1 MQSHAVLFQKPGAL
15 AVEAIALDAPE
26 DGDVVVN
33 VAHSG
38 ISTGTEKLLWEGRM
52 PHFPGMGYPLV
63 PGYEAVGEVV
73 ESRSARFY
81 VGDKVFVPGAKCFGE
96 VRSLFGAA
104 ARTLTVPGER
114 LLSND
119 LLGDE
124 RGVLLALA
132 ATAHHAVVGGA
143 LPDLIVGHGTVGRL
157 MARIAVAKGGM
168 PVVWERDAARTGRP
182 SGYAVTNAES
192 DDRRDYRTIA
202 DCSGDA
208 ALIDPLMGRLAKGGE
223 LVLAGFYPGR
233 IDFAFAPAFMREAR
247 LRIAAEWTPADMQ
260 AVRGLIESGALSLDG
275 LVTDHAPAREA
286 ASAYSRAFTQTDC
299 LKMVLD
305 WSEL

>member
-1 MQSHAVLFQKPGAL
+1 MRSHAVIMQEPGL
-15 AVEAIALDAPE
+15 LDIELIGLDAPA
-26 DGDVVVN
+26 DGDVVVE
-33 VAHSG
+33 VSHSG

-52 PHFPGMGYPLV
+52 PSFPGMGYPLV

-73 ESRSARFY
+73 ESRSAAYR

-104 ARTLTVPGER
+104 AHMLTVPGER

-132 ATAHHAVVGGA
+132 ATAHHAVAGGA
-143 LPDLIVGHGTVGRL
+143 MPDLIVGHGTVGRL
-157 MARIAVAKGGM
+157 MARIAVAKGGS
-168 PVVWERDAARTGRP
+168 PVVWEHNPARMHGAA
-182 SGYAVTNAES
+182 GYALTNAES

-202 DCSGDA
+202 DCTGDA
-208 ALIDPLMGRLAKGGE
+208 ALIDALVGRLAKGGE
-223 LVLAGFYPGR
+223 IVLAGFYPGR
-233 IDFAFAPAFMREAR
+233 VDFAFAPAFMREAR
-247 LRIAAEWTPADMQ
+247 LRIAAEWAPADME
-260 AVRGLIESGALSLDG
+260 AVRGLIESGALSFDG
-275 LVTDHAPAREA
+275 LVTDHAPARGA
-286 ASAYSRAFTQTDC
+286 ATAYSRAFTQPDC

-305 WSEL
+305 WSDL

>member
-1 MQSHAVLFQKPGAL
+1 MRSQAVIMQEPGSL
-15 AVEAIALDAPE
+15 AIESIELDAPA
-26 DGDVVVN
+26 DGDVVVEI
-33 VAHSG
+33 AHSG

-143 LPDLIVGHGTVGRL
+143 LPPHRPAPPQPR
-157 MARIAVAKGGM
+157 AR
-168 PVVWERDAARTGRP
+168 RP
-182 SGYAVTNAES
+182 
-192 DDRRDYRTIA
+192 
-202 DCSGDA
+202 
-208 ALIDPLMGRLAKGGE
+208 AL
-223 LVLAGFYPGR
+223 
-233 IDFAFAPAFMREAR
+233 
-247 LRIAAEWTPADMQ
+247 
-260 AVRGLIESGALSLDG
+260 
-275 LVTDHAPAREA
+275 
-286 ASAYSRAFTQTDC
+286 
-299 LKMVLD
+299 
-305 WSEL
+305 